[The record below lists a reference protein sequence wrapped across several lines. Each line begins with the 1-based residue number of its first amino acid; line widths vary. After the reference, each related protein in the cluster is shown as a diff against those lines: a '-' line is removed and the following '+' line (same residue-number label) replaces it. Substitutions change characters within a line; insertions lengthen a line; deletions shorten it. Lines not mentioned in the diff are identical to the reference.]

1 MTERA
6 LSGPGKLIVTADGGI
21 SELSA
26 KHIILATG
34 ARARSLPGL
43 EPDGNFVW
51 TYKEAMMPD
60 IMPSSLLVIGSGA
73 IGIEFASF
81 YSDLGADVTIVE
93 VMDRILPA
101 EDEEIS
107 DLAQKALEKQ
117 GMTIHT
123 GASVSELS
131 EGSTDV
137 TVTVAMP
144 SGRSHKIK
152 VDRVI
157 LAVGIT
163 GNVEDIGLEH
173 TQVVVDEGHI
183 VINEWM
189 ETNEP
194 GIYAI
199 GDLAGPPGWRIK
211 QVMRV

>member
-1 MTERA
+1 M
-6 LSGPGKLIVTADGGI
+6 D
-21 SELSA
+21 
-26 KHIILATG
+26 
-34 ARARSLPGL
+34 
-43 EPDGNFVW
+43 
-51 TYKEAMMPD
+51 YKEAMMPD
-60 IMPSSLLVIGSGA
+60 TMPSSLLVIGSGA

-93 VMDRILPA
+93 VMDRILPS

-107 DLAQKALEKQ
+107 DLAQKALQRQ

-123 GASVSELS
+123 GTSVSELS
-131 EGSTDV
+131 KGSTDV

-199 GDLAGPPGWRIK
+199 GDLAGRPGWRIK